1 MSVCNSSI
9 FPEIDSTDIDKRIT
23 ASLASLFRFDTLL
36 NDIPAMPIEAPTTAA
51 AISIT
56 AARISYRSLLQWV
69 FLARDDRHCS
79 FVEEGIRA
87 TLLLHQFFYLF
98 PILKGVTIHHFP

>member
-9 FPEIDSTDIDKRIT
+9 FSEIDSTDIDKRIT
-23 ASLASLFRFDTLL
+23 ASLASLFRLDTLL

-56 AARISYRSLLQWV
+56 AARLSGFNLLQWV
-69 FLARDDRHCS
+69 LLARDNRHRPP
-79 FVEEGIRA
+79 VEKSISA
-87 TLLLHQFFYLF
+87 ALLLHQFFYPL
-98 PILKGVTIHHFP
+98 PVLKGVLVHHFP